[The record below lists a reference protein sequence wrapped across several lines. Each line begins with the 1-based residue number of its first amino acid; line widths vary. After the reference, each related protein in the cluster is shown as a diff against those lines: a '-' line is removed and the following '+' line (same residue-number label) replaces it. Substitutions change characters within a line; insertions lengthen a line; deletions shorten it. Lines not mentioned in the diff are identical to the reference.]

1 MTQYMY
7 SAWDGCQL
15 SNVPSADDI
24 LNALT
29 DDLLRYGD
37 LSWALEEFLRRGYTS
52 PDGEGSWQGFDALLR
67 QLEAAREVCLQRYA
81 ADSFRLSDRQVRHL
95 QEQAQTAAQSATT
108 QLDPFHDVFP
118 AARPQRHVQEDAL
131 QYRYQMIQDRLAE
144 RQGTPPEGRETE
156 MSQYLA
162 HLLAQVQPEARPPSG
177 QAATPS
183 QRAPALLQYR
193 GQLLRHLH
201 ANLNALDRYLDRVER
216 VDRQLGN
223 FPFCGAQPLGLS
235 EAERLLRELH
245 DLDSL
250 MQRVRWRPGS
260 MAGFNLAQLQQ
271 LLRQA
276 GIAPLPQL
284 QQIEALLEQAGLVR
298 QTANGLHLT
307 TRGLHQIGANMLHD
321 IFRHSPHVQRP
332 HASLRQTAD
341 LTGETKPYE
350 FGDNLCLDL
359 EQTLVNATRRGDG
372 LPIHLHSEDFEVYR
386 HELLTQQA
394 TVLILDMS
402 HSMERFG
409 QNRFTAAK
417 KVALALA
424 QLIRTHF
431 PRDLLYVVGFSDT
444 ARQLRTAD
452 LPYATVAHKHTNTQA
467 GLQLARRLLG
477 RQHTARKQMVLITDG
492 RPTAAQHEGQL
503 YAHTWDLHPV
513 ILHETFKEAK
523 RCRQQHIT
531 LNTFMLADDGP
542 LIEFVQQLTAVSH
555 GRAFYTTP
563 ERLGRYVIEDYV
575 SNRKRRAA

>member
-1 MTQYMY
+1 MTQYVY

-37 LSWALEEFLRRGYTS
+37 LSWALEELLRRGYTS
-52 PDGEGSWQGFDALLR
+52 PDGEGSFQGFDALLR
-67 QLEAAREVCLQRYA
+67 QLEAAREACLQRYA
-81 ADSFRLSDRQVRHL
+81 ADAFRLSDRQVQHF

-108 QLDPFHDVFP
+108 QLDPFHDAFP
-118 AARPQRHVQEDAL
+118 AARMQRHVQEDAL
-131 QYRYQMIQDRLAE
+131 QHRYQMIQDRLAK
-144 RQGTPPEGRETE
+144 RQGTPPEDRETE
-156 MSQYLA
+156 MSEHLA
-162 HLLAQVQPEARPPSG
+162 HLLAQVQPEAPPLPG

-193 GQLLRHLH
+193 GQLLRYLH
-201 ANLNALDRYLDRVER
+201 ANLNALDRYLDRVEL
-216 VDRQLGN
+216 VDQQLGK
-223 FPFCGAQPLGLS
+223 FPFCGAQPLGLE
-235 EAERLLRELH
+235 EAEQLLRELH

-250 MQRVRWRPGS
+250 MKRVRWRPGS
-260 MAGFNLAQLQQ
+260 MAGFNLEQLQR

-276 GIAPLPQL
+276 GIAPAPQL

-298 QTANGLHLT
+298 NTATGLHLT
-307 TRGLHQIGANMLHD
+307 TRGRHQIGANILHD
-321 IFRHSPHVQRP
+321 MFRHSPHARRP
-332 HASLRQTAD
+332 HASRRQTAD
-341 LTGETKPYE
+341 LTGESKPYE
-350 FGDNLCLDL
+350 FGDHLCLDL
-359 EQTLVNATRRGDG
+359 GQTLAHATRRGAG
-372 LPIHLHSEDFEVYR
+372 LPICLHPEDFEVYR
-386 HELLTQQA
+386 YEPLTQQA

-402 HSMERFG
+402 HSMERSG
-409 QNRFTAAK
+409 QHRFTAAK

-424 QLIRTHF
+424 QLIRTYF
-431 PRDLLYVVGFSDT
+431 PRDLLYVVGFGDT

-452 LPYATVAHKHTNTQA
+452 LPYATVTREHTNTQA

-477 RQHTARKQMVLITDG
+477 HQRTACKQMVLITDG
-492 RPTAAQHEGQL
+492 RPTAARHDGQL

-531 LNTFMLADDGP
+531 LNTFMLADDVP

-563 ERLGRYVIEDYV
+563 ERLGRYVIEDYI

>member
-1 MTQYMY
+1 MTQYVY
-7 SAWDGCQL
+7 SAWDGRQL
-15 SNVPSADDI
+15 SNVPSAADI

-52 PDGEGSWQGFDALLR
+52 PDGDGSFQGFDALLR
-67 QLEAAREVCLQRYA
+67 QLEAAREACLQRYA
-81 ADSFRLSDRQVRHL
+81 ADSFRLSARQVRHF
-95 QEQAQTAAQSATT
+95 QEQAQTAAESATT
-108 QLDPFHDVFP
+108 QLDPFHDAFP
-118 AARPQRHVQEDAL
+118 AARTQRHVPEDAL

-144 RQGTPPEGRETE
+144 RRGTPPEDRETE
-156 MSQYLA
+156 MSQHLA
-162 HLLAQVQPEARPPSG
+162 HLLAQVQPKAQPLPG
-177 QAATPS
+177 QASISS

-201 ANLNALDRYLDRVER
+201 ANLNALDRYLDRVEL
-216 VDRQLGN
+216 VDQQLVK
-223 FPFCGAQPLGLS
+223 FPFCGAQPLGLE
-235 EAERLLRELH
+235 EAELLLRELH

-250 MQRVRWRPGS
+250 TKRVRWRPGS
-260 MAGFNLAQLQQ
+260 MPGFNLEQLQQ

-276 GIAPLPQL
+276 GIAPAPQL
-284 QQIEALLEQAGLVR
+284 QQIETLLEQAGLV
-298 QTANGLHLT
+298 QNTANGLHLT
-307 TRGLHQIGANMLHD
+307 TRGRHQIGANMLHD
-321 IFRHSPHVQRP
+321 MFRRSPPARRP
-332 HASLRQTAD
+332 HASWQQTAD

-359 EQTLVNATRRGDG
+359 GQTLANATRCGDG
-372 LPIHLHSEDFEVYR
+372 LPIRLHPEDFEVYR
-386 HELLTQQA
+386 YEPLTQQA

-409 QNRFTAAK
+409 QHRFAAAK

-431 PRDLLYVVGFSDT
+431 PRDLLYVVGFGDT
-444 ARQLRTAD
+444 ARQLRTTD
-452 LPYATVAHKHTNTQA
+452 LPYATVTREHTNTQA
-467 GLQLARRLLG
+467 GLRLARRLLG
-477 RQHTARKQMVLITDG
+477 RQRTARKQMVLITDG
-492 RPTAAQHEGQL
+492 RPTAARHDGQL
-503 YAHTWDLHPV
+503 YTHTWDLHPV

-531 LNTFMLADDGP
+531 LNTFMLADDVP

-563 ERLGRYVIEDYV
+563 EHLGRYVIEDYV